1 MRGNNCIEPKAI
13 MNDVNRFVK
22 VVYQWSK
29 LRISVLG
36 DFNSSLIL
44 TPKLVLQKVKLK
56 VQIEVEIIY
65 SGRL

>member
-1 MRGNNCIEPKAI
+1 
-13 MNDVNRFVK
+13 MNDVNSFVK
-22 VVYQWSK
+22 VVYQWSKHPGK

-36 DFNSSLIL
+36 DFNSSLNL